1 VGGVG
6 KSQFLSLGC
15 IFERAKPKKRQQKAH
30 AFVGG
35 RKRRRNWPSLPLPPP
50 FKIIPSPTARFLCAI
65 AMLLFAFSVLK
76 LRRRPLELERHRSAT
91 GSTTERPSFRGPFS
105 HPVSQF
111 TFNAKMGP
119 RRRQRVSPMD
129 GVFRARLGK
138 KGGRK
143 TLFTFFRSSL
153 AIRAPLWHGALALCD
168 PLVCAVCLLAS
179 CRAEIPAILR
189 AKGRWDDANGRL
201 ECFGPDNGEN

>member
-1 VGGVG
+1 M
-6 KSQFLSLGC
+6 
-15 IFERAKPKKRQQKAH
+15 PKKRQQKAH
-30 AFVGG
+30 AFVGREDG
-35 RKRRRNWPSLPLPPP
+35 EELDIIAFAASFQNYPLLPNRSFPVCHCHAP
-50 FKIIPSPTARFLCAI
+50 FRLLRAQI
-65 AMLLFAFSVLK
+65 ATEASGIGTTS
-76 LRRRPLELERHRSAT
+76 SAT
-91 GSTTERPSFRGPFS
+91 GSTTGRPTALGGHSA
-105 HPVSQF
+105 SQSVHIQCQ
-111 TFNAKMGP
+111 NGDKEAAKGGLP
-119 RRRQRVSPMD
+119 SPMD

-153 AIRAPLWHGALALCD
+153 AIREPLWHGALALCD